1 MCGKPPAAEFG
12 RHNVV
17 DRAIFVLVAAA
28 ALGSGIMAGIF
39 YGFSS
44 FVMKAL
50 ARIAPEQ
57 GVAAMNSMTT
67 AVINPSFMLAFM
79 GTAVVSSILGA
90 MSYFRWQQFEGKL
103 MLAGAL
109 LYLLGSFGVTMAF
122 NQPLNLKLG
131 AMPPS
136 EAVAFWPQYLES
148 WMKWNL
154 LRTAASL
161 LSASIFVWVLIRRG
175 CAA

>member
-1 MCGKPPAAEFG
+1 
-12 RHNVV
+12 V
-17 DRAIFVLVAAA
+17 DRAIFVLVSAA
-28 ALGSGIMAGIF
+28 ALGSGIMGGIF

-50 ARIAPEQ
+50 GRIAPEQ
-57 GVAAMNSMTT
+57 GVAAMNSMTM

-79 GTAVVSSILGA
+79 GTAVVSSILCA
-90 MSYFRWQQFEGKL
+90 VSYFRWQQFEGKL

-122 NQPLNLKLG
+122 NQPLNLKLA
-131 AMPPS
+131 AMPSS
-136 EAVAFWPQYLES
+136 EAVAFWPQYLEN

-154 LRTAASL
+154 LRTAAAL
-161 LSASIFVWVLIRRG
+161 LSASFFVWVLIRKG
-175 CAA
+175 WAT